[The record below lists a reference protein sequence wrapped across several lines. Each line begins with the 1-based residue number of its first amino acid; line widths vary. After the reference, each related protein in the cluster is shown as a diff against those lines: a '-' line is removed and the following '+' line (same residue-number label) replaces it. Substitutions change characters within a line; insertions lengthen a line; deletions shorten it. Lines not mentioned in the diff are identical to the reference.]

1 MKTQPT
7 DQILALRRRVA
18 DEIVRAVG
26 PGAQQGISESYG
38 ISQPRMSE
46 LERGMVNRCSIE
58 WLIHRIHRM
67 GGVVEITVT
76 LGNVRRAWF
85 RERFARPCKGGGG
98 RSTSLTPRV
107 ALIPKL
113 E

>member
-1 MKTQPT
+1 
-7 DQILALRRRVA
+7 
-18 DEIVRAVG
+18 
-26 PGAQQGISESYG
+26 
-38 ISQPRMSE
+38 MSE

-85 RERFARPCKGGGG
+85 RERFARTRRVG
-98 RSTSLTPRV
+98 RGRFASLTPEV